1 MQPLKKLTGM
11 FAGDRPIPDE
21 AGKRAREL
29 RMGIIGLSLVVL
41 FIIAAGVVYV
51 VPLGKHTYTAELS
64 EAQSVREGDDVRL
77 AGISVG
83 SVTSLQLKPDK
94 VLMRF
99 TVDNEVFVGDKT
111 SLDVRML
118 TVVGGH
124 YVALYPAGTAPLGD
138 KAIPSDR
145 IRLPYSLIE
154 TFQDA
159 TAPLAAVDGDT
170 VRNNL
175 AAANSAIATSPEA
188 LRTTLDT
195 VGKYVDMLDR
205 QRSQV
210 SKSIAVVDEY
220 ISMYDGAKS
229 DLGRLMDN
237 VNLLEDLL
245 LSKKAELAEA
255 VRLLTSVVNRL
266 AGLAPTWESTLKPQ
280 AQALADALPRLQELG
295 GRLEP
300 VIGTVGALQTKLS
313 QLATPE
319 AGVVVDQSSAR
330 VCVPLPGKAC

>member
-1 MQPLKKLTGM
+1 MQRLK
-11 FAGDRPIPDE
+11 FFSGDRPILDE
-21 AGKRAREL
+21 ASKRAREL
-29 RMGIIGLSLVVL
+29 RMGIIGLGLVVL
-41 FIIAAGVVYV
+41 FIIGAGIVYV

-83 SVTSLQLKPDK
+83 SVTSLELKPDK
-94 VLMRF
+94 VLMEF
-99 TVDNEVFVGDKT
+99 TVDREVFVGDQT
-111 SLDVRML
+111 SLDIRML

-124 YVALYPAGTAPLGD
+124 YVALYPAGSRPLGD
-138 KAIPSDR
+138 EAIPADR

-170 VRNNL
+170 VRENL
-175 AAANSAIATSPEA
+175 AAANSAIAASPEA
-188 LRTTLDT
+188 LRSTLDT

-210 SKSIAVVDEY
+210 STSIAILDEY

-237 VNLLEDLL
+237 VNLLEDVL

-255 VRLLTSVVNRL
+255 VRLLVSVVNRL
-266 AGLAPTWESTLKPQ
+266 AGLAPSWDSTLKPK
-280 AQALADALPRLQELG
+280 AQELADALPRLRELE
-295 GRLEP
+295 GRFEP
-300 VIGTVGALQTKLS
+300 LLATVSSLQTKLS
-313 QLATPE
+313 ELATPE
-319 AGVVVDQSSAR
+319 AGIVVDQSA

>member
-1 MQPLKKLTGM
+1 MQPLKKLAGM
-11 FAGDRPIPDE
+11 FASDRPIPDE

-83 SVTSLQLKPDK
+83 SVTSLELKPDK
-94 VLMRF
+94 VLMQF
-99 TVDNEVFVGDKT
+99 TVNNDVFVGDQT

-124 YVALYPAGTAPLGD
+124 YVALYPAGSKPLGD
-138 KAIPSDR
+138 KAIPADR

-170 VRNNL
+170 VRDNL
-175 AAANSAIATSPEA
+175 AAVNSAITTSPEA

-220 ISMYDGAKS
+220 IAMYDDAKS

-245 LSKKAELAEA
+245 LGKQAELAEA

-266 AGLAPTWESTLKPQ
+266 AGLAPTYESSLKPQ
-280 AQALADALPRLQELG
+280 VQALADALPRLRELG

-313 QLATPE
+313 QLTTPE

>member
-1 MQPLKKLTGM
+1 MQRLRL
-11 FAGDRPIPDE
+11 FSGDRPIMDE
-21 AGKRAREL
+21 ATKRAREL

-41 FIIAAGVVYV
+41 FIVGAGIVYV
-51 VPLGKHTYTAELS
+51 VPFGKHTYTAELA

-83 SVTSLQLKPDK
+83 SVTSLALKPDK
-94 VLMRF
+94 VVMEF
-99 TVDNEVFVGDKT
+99 TVDRDVFVGDQT
-111 SLDVRML
+111 SLDIRML

-124 YVALYPAGTAPLGD
+124 YVALYPAGSRPLGEEP
-138 KAIPSDR
+138 IPADR

-159 TAPLAAVDGDT
+159 TTPLAAVDGDT
-170 VRNNL
+170 VRENL
-175 AAANSAIATSPEA
+175 AAASSAIESSPEA

-210 SKSIAVVDEY
+210 STSIAILDEY
-220 ISMYDGAKS
+220 VSMYDGAKS

-237 VNLLEDLL
+237 VNLLEDVLL
-245 LSKKAELAEA
+245 GRKAELAEA

-266 AGLAPTWESTLKPQ
+266 ATLAPSWESTLKPQ
-280 AQALADALPRLQELG
+280 ARALADALPRIRELEGRFAPLLATVSSLQ
-295 GRLEP
+295 
-300 VIGTVGALQTKLS
+300 AKLAE
-313 QLATPE
+313 LATPE
-319 AGVVVDQSSAR
+319 AGIVVDQSD

>member
-1 MQPLKKLTGM
+1 MQRLK
-11 FAGDRPIPDE
+11 FFSGDRPIMDE
-21 AGKRAREL
+21 ASKRAREL

-41 FIIAAGVVYV
+41 FIIGAGIVYV

-83 SVTSLQLKPDK
+83 SVTSLELKPDK
-94 VLMRF
+94 VLMEF
-99 TVDNEVFVGDKT
+99 TVDREVFVGDQT
-111 SLDVRML
+111 SLDIRML

-124 YVALYPAGTAPLGD
+124 YVALYPAGSRPLGD
-138 KAIPSDR
+138 EPIHADR

-170 VRNNL
+170 VRQNL
-175 AAANSAIATSPEA
+175 AAANSAIAASPEA
-188 LRTTLDT
+188 LRSTLDT

-210 SKSIAVVDEY
+210 STSIAILDEY

-237 VNLLEDLL
+237 VNLLEDVL

-255 VRLLTSVVNRL
+255 VRLLVSVVNRL
-266 AGLAPTWESTLKPQ
+266 AGLAPSWDSTLKPK
-280 AQALADALPRLQELG
+280 AQELADALPRLRELE
-295 GRLEP
+295 GRFEP
-300 VIGTVGALQTKLS
+300 LLGTVSSLQTKLS
-313 QLATPE
+313 ELATPE
-319 AGVVVDQSSAR
+319 AGIVVDQSA

>member
-1 MQPLKKLTGM
+1 MQRLTKFFSGE
-11 FAGDRPIPDE
+11 RPILDE
-21 AGKRAREL
+21 AGKRAREI
-29 RMGIIGLSLVVL
+29 RMGIIGVSLVVL
-41 FIIAAGVVYV
+41 FILGAGVLYV

-83 SVTSLQLKPDK
+83 SVTDLELKPDK
-94 VLMRF
+94 VVMRF
-99 TVDNEVFVGDKT
+99 TVNNDVFVGDKT
-111 SLDVRML
+111 SLDIRML

-124 YVALYPAGTAPLGD
+124 YVALYPAGTAPLGEQP
-138 KAIPSDR
+138 IPADR

-170 VRNNL
+170 VRENL
-175 AAANSAIATSPEA
+175 AAANSAIESSPEA

-210 SKSIAVVDEY
+210 SKSIAILDEY
-220 ISMYDGAKS
+220 ITMYDGAKS

-255 VRLLTSVVNRL
+255 VRLLVSVVNRL
-266 AGLAPTWESTLKPQ
+266 AGLAPSWDSTLKPQ
-280 AQALADALPRLQELG
+280 VQALADALPRMSELG
-295 GRLEP
+295 DQLEP
-300 VIGTVGALQTKLS
+300 VIGTVQDLQTRLA
-313 QLATPE
+313 QLVTPE
-319 AGVVVDQSSAR
+319 AGVVVDQSGSR

>member
-1 MQPLKKLTGM
+1 MQRLK
-11 FAGDRPIPDE
+11 FFSGDRPIMDE
-21 AGKRAREL
+21 ATKRAREL

-41 FIIAAGVVYV
+41 FIIGAGIVYV

-83 SVTSLQLKPDK
+83 SVTSLELKPDK
-94 VLMRF
+94 VLMEF
-99 TVDNEVFVGDKT
+99 TVDSDVFVGDQT
-111 SLDVRML
+111 SLDIRML

-124 YVALYPAGTAPLGD
+124 YVALYPAGSRPLGEE
-138 KAIPSDR
+138 AIPADR

-170 VRNNL
+170 VRKNL
-175 AAANSAIATSPEA
+175 AAANSAIAASPEA
-188 LRTTLDT
+188 LRSTLDT

-210 SKSIAVVDEY
+210 SKSIAILDEY

-237 VNLLEDLL
+237 VNMLEDVL

-255 VRLLTSVVNRL
+255 VRLLVSVVNRL
-266 AGLAPTWESTLKPQ
+266 AGLAPSW
-280 AQALADALPRLQELG
+280 
-295 GRLEP
+295 
-300 VIGTVGALQTKLS
+300 
-313 QLATPE
+313 
-319 AGVVVDQSSAR
+319 
-330 VCVPLPGKAC
+330 

>member
-1 MQPLKKLTGM
+1 MQRLK
-11 FAGDRPIPDE
+11 FFSGDRPIMDE
-21 AGKRAREL
+21 ATKRSREL
-29 RMGIIGLSLVVL
+29 RMGVIGLSLVVL
-41 FIIAAGVVYV
+41 FIIGAAVVYV

-83 SVTSLQLKPDK
+83 SVVSLELKPDK
-94 VLMRF
+94 VLMEF
-99 TVDNEVFVGDKT
+99 TVDSDVFVGDQT

-124 YVALYPAGTAPLGD
+124 YVALYPAGSRPLGD
-138 KAIPSDR
+138 EPIPADR

-170 VRNNL
+170 VRKNL
-175 AAANSAIATSPEA
+175 AAANTAIASSPEA

-210 SKSIAVVDEY
+210 SKSIAILDEY

-237 VNLLEDLL
+237 VNLLEDVL

-255 VRLLTSVVNRL
+255 VRLLVSVVNRL
-266 AGLAPTWESTLKPQ
+266 AGLAPSWDSTLKPQ
-280 AQALADALPRLQELG
+280 AQALADALPRLQELE
-295 GRLEP
+295 GRFEP
-300 VIGTVGALQTKLS
+300 VIGTVADLQTKLS
-313 QLATPE
+313 QLVVPE

>member
-1 MQPLKKLTGM
+1 MQRLR
-11 FAGDRPIPDE
+11 FFSGDRPILDE

-41 FIIAAGVVYV
+41 FIVGAAVIYV

-83 SVTSLQLKPDK
+83 SVVSLELKPDK
-94 VLMRF
+94 VLMEF
-99 TVDNEVFVGDKT
+99 TVDSDVFVGDQT

-124 YVALYPAGTAPLGD
+124 YVALYPAGSRPLGD
-138 KAIPSDR
+138 APIPADR

-159 TAPLAAVDGDT
+159 TTPLAAVDGDT
-170 VRNNL
+170 VRKNL
-175 AAANSAIATSPEA
+175 AAANTAIAASPEA
-188 LRTTLDT
+188 LRSTLDT

-210 SKSIAVVDEY
+210 SKSIAILDEY

-237 VNLLEDLL
+237 VNMLEDVL

-255 VRLLTSVVNRL
+255 VRLLVSVVNRL
-266 AGLAPTWESTLKPQ
+266 AGLAPSWDATLKPQ
-280 AQALADALPRLQELG
+280 AQALADALPRLRQLEG
-295 GRLEP
+295 GFEP
-300 VIGTVGALQTKLS
+300 VLGTVHDLQTKLS
-313 QLATPE
+313 QLVTPD
-319 AGVVVDQSSAR
+319 AGVVVDQSGAR

>member
-1 MQPLKKLTGM
+1 MQPLNKLAGM

-41 FIIAAGVVYV
+41 FVIAAGVVYV

-83 SVTSLQLKPDK
+83 SVTSLELKPDK
-94 VLMRF
+94 VLMQF
-99 TVDNEVFVGDKT
+99 TVNNDVFVGDQT

-124 YVALYPAGTAPLGD
+124 YVALYPAGSKPLGD
-138 KAIPSDR
+138 KAIPTDR

-175 AAANSAIATSPEA
+175 AAANSAITTSPEA

-210 SKSIAVVDEY
+210 SRSIAVVDEY
-220 ISMYDGAKS
+220 ISMYDDAKS

-245 LSKKAELAEA
+245 LSKRAELAEA

-266 AGLAPTWESTLKPQ
+266 AGLAPTYESSLKPQ
-280 AQALADALPRLQELG
+280 VQALADALPRLQELG

-300 VIGTVGALQTKLS
+300 VIGTVGELQTKLS
-313 QLATPE
+313 QLTTPE

>member
-1 MQPLKKLTGM
+1 MQRLKK
-11 FAGDRPIPDE
+11 FFSGDRPILDE
-21 AGKRAREL
+21 AGKRAREI
-29 RMGIIGLSLVVL
+29 RMGIIGVSLVVA
-41 FIIAAGVVYV
+41 FIIGAGVLYV

-83 SVTSLQLKPDK
+83 SVTDLELKPDK
-94 VLMRF
+94 VVMRF
-99 TVDNEVFVGDKT
+99 TVNNDVFVGDKT
-111 SLDVRML
+111 SLDIRML

-138 KAIPSDR
+138 QAIPADR

-170 VRNNL
+170 VRENL
-175 AAANSAIATSPEA
+175 AAANSAIESSPEA

-210 SKSIAVVDEY
+210 SKSIAILDEY
-220 ISMYDGAKS
+220 ITMYDGAKS

-255 VRLLTSVVNRL
+255 VRLLVSVVNRL
-266 AGLAPTWESTLKPQ
+266 AGLAPTWDSTLKPQ
-280 AQALADALPRLQELG
+280 VQALADALPRMSELG
-295 GRLEP
+295 DQLEP
-300 VIGTVGALQTKLS
+300 VLGTVQDLQARLA
-313 QLATPE
+313 QLVTPE
-319 AGVVVDQSSAR
+319 AGVVVDQSGSR

>member
-1 MQPLKKLTGM
+1 MQRLTK
-11 FAGDRPIPDE
+11 FFSGDRPILDE
-21 AGKRAREL
+21 ASKRAREL
-29 RMGIIGLSLVVL
+29 RLGIIGLGLVVA
-41 FIIAAGVVYV
+41 FMIGAGIVYV

-83 SVTSLQLKPDK
+83 SVTSLELKPDR
-94 VLMRF
+94 VIMRF
-99 TVDNEVFVGDKT
+99 TVDNDVFVGDQT

-124 YVALYPAGTAPLGD
+124 YVALYPAGSRPLGET
-138 KAIPSDR
+138 AIPADR

-159 TAPLAAVDGDT
+159 TTPLATVDGDT
-170 VRNNL
+170 VRENL
-175 AAANSAIATSPEA
+175 AAANAAIAASPEA
-188 LRTTLDT
+188 LRGTLDT

-210 SKSIAVVDEY
+210 SRSIAILDEY

-237 VNLLEDLL
+237 VNLLEDVL
-245 LSKKAELAEA
+245 LSRKAELAEA
-255 VRLLTSVVNRL
+255 VRLLTSVVGRL
-266 AGLAPTWESTLKPQ
+266 AGLAPSWDSTLKPQ
-280 AQALADALPRLQELG
+280 AQALADALPKLQELTG
-295 GRLEP
+295 QLEP
-300 VIGTVGALQTKLS
+300 LLGTVGSLQTKLTE
-313 QLATPE
+313 LG
-319 AGVVVDQSSAR
+319 AGVVVDQSGTQ
-330 VCVPLPGKAC
+330 VCVPLPGKDC

>member
-1 MQPLKKLTGM
+1 MQPLK
-11 FAGDRPIPDE
+11 FFSGDRPILDE

-29 RMGIIGLSLVVL
+29 RMGIIGLTAVVL

-51 VPLGKHTYTAELS
+51 VPLGKHTYTAELT

-83 SVTSLQLKPDK
+83 SVTSLELKPDK
-94 VLMRF
+94 VVMRF
-99 TVDNEVFVGDKT
+99 TVNNDVFVGDQT

-124 YVALYPAGTAPLGD
+124 YVALYPAGSEPLGD
-138 KAIPSDR
+138 EAIPSDR

-159 TAPLAAVDGDT
+159 TAPLAAVDGAT
-170 VRNNL
+170 VRENL
-175 AAANSAIATSPEA
+175 AAANTALQNSPEA
-188 LRTTLDT
+188 LRSTLDT

-210 SKSIAVVDEY
+210 SKSIAILDEY

-229 DLGRLMDN
+229 DLGRLMNN
-237 VNLLEDLL
+237 VNLLEDVL
-245 LSKKAELAEA
+245 LSKQAEAAEA
-255 VRLLTSVVNRL
+255 VRLLVSVVNRL
-266 AGLAPTWESTLKPQ
+266 ATLAPGWESTLKPQ
-280 AQALADALPRLQELG
+280 AQGLADALPRLQELT
-295 GRLEP
+295 GRFEP
-300 VIGTVGALQTKLS
+300 VIGTVHELQTKLS
-313 QLATPE
+313 QLVTPE
-319 AGVVVDQSSAR
+319 AGVVVDQSDAR

>member
-1 MQPLKKLTGM
+1 MQRLKKI
-11 FAGDRPIPDE
+11 FSGDRPILDE
-21 AGKRAREL
+21 AGKRAREI
-29 RMGIIGLSLVVL
+29 RMGIIGVGLVVA
-41 FIIAAGVVYV
+41 FVIGAGVLYV

-83 SVTSLQLKPDK
+83 SVTDLELKPDK
-94 VLMRF
+94 VVMRF
-99 TVDNEVFVGDKT
+99 TVNNDVFVGDKT
-111 SLDVRML
+111 SLDIRML

-138 KAIPSDR
+138 QPIPADR

-170 VRNNL
+170 VRENL
-175 AAANSAIATSPEA
+175 AAANSAIESSPEA

-210 SKSIAVVDEY
+210 SKSIAILDEY
-220 ISMYDGAKS
+220 ITMYDGAKS

-255 VRLLTSVVNRL
+255 VRLLVSVVNRL
-266 AGLAPTWESTLKPQ
+266 AGLAPTWDSTLKPQ
-280 AQALADALPRLQELG
+280 VQALADALPRMSELG
-295 GRLEP
+295 DQLEP
-300 VIGTVGALQTKLS
+300 VIGTVQDLQARLA
-313 QLATPE
+313 QLVTPE
-319 AGVVVDQSSAR
+319 AGVVVDQSGSR